1 MRWLLVVL
9 LAAGCA
15 RRAPVVAKAP
25 AAAPVAMPVTLKVV
39 GDGERQALVAQTEKR
54 ARDRLL
60 AGGHPVVPEAAH
72 EVEIEITSLG
82 GVLHDGA
89 YEYCVTLTGRVVRDG
104 ARFAA
109 FDVVKEKC
117 DFVRF
122 TSGAGDPIG
131 AAIAIVLATVKTVE
145 LEHAPPKVE
154 SKLYV
159 AALDELTDVLG
170 RQAVRRD

>member
-1 MRWLLVVL
+1 
-9 LAAGCA
+9 
-15 RRAPVVAKAP
+15 
-25 AAAPVAMPVTLKVV
+25 MPVTLEVS
-39 GDGERQALVAQTEKR
+39 GEGEREALVAETERR
-54 ARDRLL
+54 ARARLAAAGHAVVSEAPL
-60 AGGHPVVPEAAH
+60 A
-72 EVEIEITSLG
+72 VEIEITSLG

-109 FDVVKEKC
+109 YDVVKQKC

-159 AALDELTDVLG
+159 AALDELTDALG
-170 RQAVRRD
+170 RQAVKGY